1 MCTIAKH
8 VGWDCS
14 QALMH
19 IVHKCLVLQSSEH
32 AAVFT
37 LNTDTIRSFFAK
49 QDWSGLVIQL
59 IVLTAWNF
67 DSSVICDNYSFTQ
80 AASGSRGC
88 RYDA

>member
-1 MCTIAKH
+1 MYDSKTCGMGLLTGIDAH
-8 VGWDCS
+8 RSRVANEW
-14 QALMH
+14 H

-49 QDWSGLVIQL
+49 QDHMQVWSGLVIEL

-67 DSSVICDNYSFTQ
+67 DSSLICDN
-80 AASGSRGC
+80 
-88 RYDA
+88 